1 MHIADIAELRIQTRR
16 LVLRPPRIEDFDRFA
31 ELLANEDACRYI
43 GGHLPRAAAWRKF
56 LQQPGAWLLQGF
68 GMFSLIEPDS
78 GRWLGQL
85 GPWRPEGWPGN
96 EIGYSLHPDAWGKGY
111 ATEAAVAAID
121 WAFARLGWDEI
132 IHCIAPDNR
141 ASQQVALRLGSSL
154 RGPVRL
160 PAPYEDA
167 PCDLWGQTR
176 LQWQESRKRF
186 L

>member
-1 MHIADIAELRIQTRR
+1 MQLSDIRLETQRLLLRVPQAGDFERYAE
-16 LVLRPPRIEDFDRFA
+16 VLGD
-31 ELLANEDACRYI
+31 EDAARYI
-43 GGHLPRAAAWRKF
+43 GGTQPRAAAWRRF
-56 LQQPGAWLLQGF
+56 LQMPGAWAVQGF
-68 GMFSLIEPDS
+68 GMFSVIEKDS
-78 GRWLGQL
+78 GRWVGRL
-85 GPWRPEGWPGN
+85 GPWQPEGWPGT
-96 EIGYSLHPDAWGKGY
+96 EVGWGVTRESWGKGY
-111 ATEAAVAAID
+111 AIEGATAAID